1 MSKKLFIVIQA
12 RMTSTRLPKKVML
25 PLCGMSALEVMI
37 RRIWKFKDNI
47 IIATTDDGSQTPI
60 VDLAKDLDLKYY
72 EGSTDDVLSRY
83 YNSLVKYGASNYD
96 TIVRLTSDCP
106 LMDQEVLEKII
117 EDFDKNEFD
126 YFSNCVNRTYPRG
139 LDVEVFTFEVLKEA
153 FENSTQDFEK
163 EHVTPYIHTTH
174 KDKFKIGSYEDVEN
188 NSKYRLTL
196 DEIDDYEAIKEVY
209 KKFNDKMNFNY
220 SQLISVLKENPY
232 IYDINS
238 HIEQKKM

>member
-37 RRIWKFKDNI
+37 RRIWKFKDSI

-83 YNSLVKYGASNYD
+83 YNSLVKYGASNDD

-106 LMDQEVLEKII
+106 LMDQEILKKII

-139 LDVEVFTFEVLKEA
+139 LDVEVFTFGALKEA

-209 KKFNDKMNFNY
+209 KKFNDKINFSY